1 VFNGSKTAA
10 DPRMVRITRTEASS
24 EWRELMKKMIAV
36 AALGLTTMSSGAHA
50 GGWIADNIIK
60 PIAGKHAAREADKVH
75 EQLGKPGDKV
85 VDAAKAAA
93 AAAGTAVIL
102 GDSK

>member
-1 VFNGSKTAA
+1 
-10 DPRMVRITRTEASS
+10 
-24 EWRELMKKMIAV
+24 MKKVIAA
-36 AALGLTTMSSGAHA
+36 AALGLATMSSSAHA

-75 EQLGKPGDKV
+75 EQFGKPGDKV

-93 AAAGTAVIL
+93 AAAGTAIIL